1 MSPEM
6 QNALK
11 ALRDVIVREHPNTV
25 EATVTFM
32 SGGRA
37 SIDIEERSEKTL

>member
-6 QNALK
+6 QNVLEE
-11 ALRDVIVREHPNTV
+11 LRDVIVREHPNTV

-32 SGGRA
+32 SGGGIRV
-37 SIDIEERSEKTL
+37 DIEESMYA